1 MKTRGRFGT
10 TAAALA
16 CLAMLAPQPILA
28 QQPVPAATMVE
39 AQDVALR
46 EGGLLVG
53 QVLNREGLAQA
64 NVPVVVHMGEHEI
77 VRSTTDQNGV
87 FVAQGLRGGQ
97 YTIAS
102 EQGYR
107 VCRLWAPGT
116 APPSAEVN
124 AVIVQEEAVVRGQW
138 GYYGGHHGAGH
149 PWLHW
154 MKKHPYVTA
163 GVIAGAIAIPIA
175 FADDDDGPSS

>member
-1 MKTRGRFGT
+1 MKIRGSFAT

-16 CLAMLAPQPILA
+16 CLAMLVPQPILA
-28 QQPVPAATMVE
+28 EQPVTAPLAGE
-39 AQDVALR
+39 AQDVALG

-53 QVLNREGLAQA
+53 HVLNQEGVAQS
-64 NVPVVVHMGEHEI
+64 NVSVAVHMGEHEI

-87 FVAQGLRGGQ
+87 FAAQGLRGGQ
-97 YTIAS
+97 VTIS
-102 EQGYR
+102 SDQGYR
-107 VCRLWAPGT
+107 VCRLWTAGT
-116 APPSAEVN
+116 APPSAEPN
-124 AVIVQEEAVVRGQW
+124 AIIVQEGAIVRGQW
-138 GYYGGHHGAGH
+138 GYGGHQGASH

-163 GVIAGAIAIPIA
+163 GVVAGAIAIPIA